1 MKTYPA
7 PTFVRRV
14 PAFHPVPSRARA
26 DGWTPLRQAEFLGHL
41 ALTRSVSAAAR
52 AVGMARETAYRL
64 RRRAGA
70 EGFAAAWDTV
80 LGGGLPVRKVT
91 PPDLRARL
99 DHGIWRPVVRRGQVL
114 GAVQK
119 ADNGAL
125 LALLT
130 RIDRAEARARQ
141 AAEGHGTKSR
151 EECSAPC
158 PCPPCPP
165 T

>member
-7 PTFVRRV
+7 PTVSRRV
-14 PAFHPVPSRARA
+14 PAFHPVPSRPRA

-70 EGFAAAWDTV
+70 EGFAAAWDAV
-80 LGGGLPVRKVT
+80 LGAPPPGRKVT
-91 PPDLRARL
+91 PPDLFQRL
-99 DHGIWRPVVRRGQVL
+99 SSGTLRPVMRRGQVL
-114 GAVQK
+114 GVVQK
-119 ADNGAL
+119 PDNAAL
-125 LALLT
+125 LMLIARL
-130 RIDRAEARARQ
+130 DRAERRTAQ

-151 EECSAPC
+151 QECSAPC
-158 PCPPCPP
+158 PSPGLAP

>member
-1 MKTYPA
+1 MKSYPA
-7 PTFVRRV
+7 IRPVRRV
-14 PAFHPVPSRARA
+14 PPFHPVPLRARA

-70 EGFAAAWDTV
+70 ASFAAAWDTG
-80 LGGGLPVRKVT
+80 LGLAPGGAKVT
-91 PPDLRARL
+91 PPDLRHRIDSGL
-99 DHGIWRPVVRRGQVL
+99 WRPVVRRGQVL

-125 LALLT
+125 LALLA
-130 RIDRAEARARQ
+130 RIDRAERRAAQ
-141 AAEGHGTKSR
+141 AAQGHGTKSGQ
-151 EECSAPC
+151 ECAAPC
-158 PCPPCPP
+158 PCPGLAP